1 MISKEEKEKIKAE
14 IVSQRGKRENQSG
27 NCKQGKLSFREKQ
40 RILQNGQGK
49 HIEQERNSEVHGK
62 LQSI

>member
-14 IVSQRGKRENQSG
+14 IVSKVNSV
-27 NCKQGKLSFREKQ
+27 LEK
-40 RILQNGQGK
+40 NN
-49 HIEQERNSEVHGK
+49 ESYEVHGK

>member
-1 MISKEEKEKIKAE
+1 MM
-14 IVSQRGKRENQSG
+14 QRGKRENQSG